1 MDSPSLY
8 QLSIRKV
15 VKSFDIFSAMDFR
28 PILTE
33 NMMFDVYWEML
44 FGGKTQE
51 QVGNI
56 LRSDHIK
63 SPLQR
68 KMLKILGDELA
79 KLDVFSRFV
88 RNKTRVDLQIKR
100 YDYIRA

>member
-44 FGGKTQE
+44 FGDRTQE
-51 QVGNI
+51 QVGSI

-63 SPLQR
+63 STLER
-68 KMLKILGDELA
+68 KMLRILGDELA
-79 KLDVFSRFV
+79 KLEVFIRFV
-88 RNKTRVDLQIKR
+88 LQ
-100 YDYIRA
+100 